1 MAATVGPI
9 TCQAIDVRK
18 IPNLEAIPIWPKS
31 KEYDPCNET
40 EEGPVGNARRS
51 DFVYIRGKQ
60 AGESEMKN
68 ETGDAFWRSARVTT
82 ASVLASMILAGG
94 STALADGNGKSIS
107 ISGNS
112 TFSNCGVAGSDFAL
126 GMTGD
131 LAGCLSIFV
140 QGFTCKELADF
151 DHYTERGREAFVGTL
166 RGKQGRFTTDY
177 TVDAAYAKGFCQ
189 SLDFSLELSGS
200 CIHEIHGRSGVFTDG
215 EGVFTLFDVITN
227 VTGDPVTGAFKA
239 GGGAN
244 NFLYSGSIH
253 FDRDD

>member
-9 TCQAIDVRK
+9 TCQAFDVRK

-40 EEGPVGNARRS
+40 EEGPAGNARRS

-131 LAGCLSIFV
+131 LEGCLSIFV

-166 RGKQGRFTTDY
+166 RGKQGRFTTNY

-200 CIHEIHGRSGVFTDG
+200 CIHEILGRSGVFTDG

-227 VTGDPVTGAFKA
+227 VTGDPVTGAFTA

-244 NFLYSGSIH
+244 NFL
-253 FDRDD
+253 